1 MEEQLTFPDGLKPVL
16 PNVFLSRVTR
26 FIDDNDL
33 KDISED
39 IYDELEAAVDFLAE
53 TNTLPPEYKLHLLVK
68 QPWLGY
74 LEFHLFYDI
83 LIIAKYNNRQ
93 NTFKF
98 LWIKTHEELHDGNI
112 E

>member
-26 FIDDNDL
+26 FIADND
-33 KDISED
+33 
-39 IYDELEAAVDFLAE
+39 
-53 TNTLPPEYKLHLLVK
+53 
-68 QPWLGY
+68 
-74 LEFHLFYDI
+74 LEFHLFDDI